1 MNALIQFATFYYL
14 RLSALKPRVHT
25 NAEIKFK
32 NRAEE
37 LNLCLKGFG
46 DINDI
51 KPGVPSVVT
60 GTLYKEM
67 KRKPSVLKKLDDA
80 REVVGTNIATSNI
93 NYCDPSDIVIIEDSS
108 GRIRCRGREDDG
120 AKPFEPH
127 MILTGCIVALLGTAD
142 ENGVFW
148 VLDWCYAG
156 YQ

>member
-1 MNALIQFATFYYL
+1 
-14 RLSALKPRVHT
+14 
-25 NAEIKFK
+25 
-32 NRAEE
+32 
-37 LNLCLKGFG
+37 
-46 DINDI
+46 
-51 KPGVPSVVT
+51 
-60 GTLYKEM
+60 M

-80 REVVGTNIATSNI
+80 REVVGTNIATSNN

-108 GRIRCRGREDDG
+108 GRIRCRGREDDS

-127 MILTGCIVALLGTAD
+127 MVLTGCIVALLGTAD